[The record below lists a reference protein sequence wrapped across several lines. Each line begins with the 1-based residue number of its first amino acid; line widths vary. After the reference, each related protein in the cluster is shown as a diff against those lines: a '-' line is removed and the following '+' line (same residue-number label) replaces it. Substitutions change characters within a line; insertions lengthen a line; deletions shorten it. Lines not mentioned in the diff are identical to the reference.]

1 MRLYMKIYFYVL
13 IGIAFILITFFG
25 VGPVLMAD
33 GSTNERLITLLVV
46 IILYVLLW
54 WVFVKVRKRK

>member
-33 GSTNERLITLLVV
+33 GSTNERLVTLFVV
-46 IILYVLLW
+46 ILLYMLLW
-54 WVFVKVRKRK
+54 WIFIKIRKRK